1 MNGHLYHIEDVYHSI
16 AAEEPL
22 MAQLSGWYASPDL
35 AIAQISGRDSVAAV
49 SLSLGS
55 GAASQVFPVA
65 DKLPN
70 LSGDWSI
77 ISGNVEWLQQKYP
90 ERVLDLAVF
99 THGRLYQELTELSQR
114 ILQIPCV
121 GCHLY
126 FHVYPI
132 PILRALGRTKVISGA
147 RESHDGKLKINQLP
161 YALDL
166 YQRVVHRLGGELL
179 LPVRRLL
186 RSQEVVEVL
195 DDAAIFAAQSPQ
207 LHCDPAFGVKPHIRS
222 PDEKDRE
229 LEAFF
234 EEALPLIDDYF
245 AKKCCWEKNP
255 DHDLRPVH

>member
-1 MNGHLYHIEDVYHSI
+1 MNRHLYHIEDVYHSI

-55 GAASQVFPVA
+55 GTISRVFPVA

-70 LSGDWSI
+70 LEGDWSV
-77 ISGNVEWLQQKYP
+77 ISGNVEWLQQRYP
-90 ERVLDLAVF
+90 GRVLDLVVF
-99 THGRLYQELTELSQR
+99 THGRLYQDLTDLSQR
-114 ILQIPCV
+114 ILQTPCV

-161 YALDL
+161 YALDC
-166 YQRVVHRLGGELL
+166 YQRIVHGLGGQLL
-179 LPVRRLL
+179 LPVRRLT
-186 RSQEVVEVL
+186 RCQEVVDVL
-195 DDAAIFAAQSPQ
+195 DEAAIFTAQSPQ
-207 LHCDPAFGVKPHIRS
+207 LHCDPAFGVKPPIGR

-234 EEALPLIDDYF
+234 EHAPPLIDDYF
-245 AKKCCWEKNP
+245 AIECRLENQGS
-255 DHDLRPVH
+255 